1 MNLSD
6 KILKENSRKNWEE
19 VGNHIVRNPEKF
31 DELIQLVIHG
41 KGRLARLASQVMTN
55 LADDHPEF
63 FSENY
68 LTALV
73 DLLVS
78 VKDFSII
85 RNTVR
90 IFQFITVPEEKEGL
104 LFELGLK
111 FIRQPDSPIA
121 VKAFSMTALRKIC
134 EKYPELAGELIPLIE
149 ILIEEKVSPG
159 ISNRG
164 KKELD
169 ELKKILVS
177 KN

>member
-111 FIRQPDSPIA
+111 FIRNPDSPVA

-134 EKYPELAGELIPLIE
+134 EKYPELSGELIPLIE

-159 ISNRG
+159 IVNRG
-164 KKELD
+164 MQELNN
-169 ELKKILVS
+169 LRKLM
-177 KN
+177 N